1 MGRLPFVRRSTT
13 DRRSLITNAYPSEGE
28 PRTREVPR
36 RASFP
41 VSARRR
47 IIFRVPVSYCYIV
60 ECADGTFYTGW
71 TTDPERRLR
80 EHNAG
85 RGAQYTRARRP
96 VRLAYVETLL
106 DRSAAMRRERALKA
120 LPRRRKLALI
130 SFGLQPI

>member
-1 MGRLPFVRRSTT
+1 MP
-13 DRRSLITNAYPSEGE
+13 I
-28 PRTREVPR
+28 
-36 RASFP
+36 SF
-41 VSARRR
+41 
-47 IIFRVPVSYCYIV
+47 CYIV

-96 VRLAYVETLL
+96 VRLAYVETQP

-120 LPRRRKLALI
+120 LPRLRKLALI
-130 SFGLQPI
+130 DSGPQPS